1 MSKFT
6 FAIALVGATF
16 GLSFL
21 TPANALT
28 KADCRP
34 LTADN
39 ARECCAAPNW
49 KALITSRDE
58 VICKR
63 PELAPPLALTTPPTA
78 TPPETPPPGTEPPTE
93 PPEQTV
99 GINNGH
105 GNLDQNAPG
114 NSLTNNNA
122 ENSENSGLGNSGN
135 GGGGN
140 TF

>member
-39 ARECCAAPNW
+39 ALACCAAPNW
-49 KALITSRDE
+49 KALIRSGDRA
-58 VICKR
+58 ICKR
-63 PELAPPLALTTPPTA
+63 PELSAPLANTTLEVTEDDDDGA
-78 TPPETPPPGTEPPTE
+78 NLVDETI
-93 PPEQTV
+93 

-105 GNLDQNAPG
+105 GNLNQNAPG
-114 NSLTNNNA
+114 NSLNNNNA
-122 ENSENSGLGNSGN
+122 ENSENSGDGNSGS
-135 GGGGN
+135 GGGGHS
-140 TF
+140 FD

>member
-1 MSKFT
+1 MSKIP
-6 FAIALVGATF
+6 FALALVSATF
-16 GLSFL
+16 GLSL
-21 TPANALT
+21 LAPANALT

-58 VICKR
+58 VICKK
-63 PELAPPLALTTPPTA
+63 PEFSTPLAATLPATA
-78 TPPETPPPGTEPPTE
+78 TPPETPAPGTE
-93 PPEQTV
+93 PPEQTA
-99 GINNGH
+99 GFNNGH

-114 NSLTNNNA
+114 NSEPSNNA
-122 ENSENSGLGNSGN
+122 ENSANSGLGNSGN
-135 GGGGN
+135 GGGGK